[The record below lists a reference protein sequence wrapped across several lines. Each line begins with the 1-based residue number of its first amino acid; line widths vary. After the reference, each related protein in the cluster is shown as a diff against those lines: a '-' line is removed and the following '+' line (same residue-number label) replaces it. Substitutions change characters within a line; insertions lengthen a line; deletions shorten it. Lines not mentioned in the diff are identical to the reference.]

1 MIFIADYFAIGLVII
16 LAMFFFENITTVRVM
31 PRSSKIFLAVLGMT
45 AINAVT
51 DLAAGSLLRKDGVPY
66 WLNMLVNTLY
76 FLFNIVTTSCI
87 AVYLFTK
94 ILEHTHRQHCRRNA
108 YTALSIVLTIY
119 LAVIISNPWTSLLFY
134 FDEQGNY
141 CRGPL
146 NALGYFV
153 TLVQMILVLV
163 CYFRNR
169 DSAGKPLRRALI
181 NVFPVVPVCI
191 IIQRLFPEI
200 MMNSILLAFAD
211 TVLFMTFMS
220 QRHGVHALTELNDR
234 HRFFDEVDHLIK
246 KHEPFQIFQIN
257 LKNFSAINRKFGHLI
272 GDEYLYQ
279 FAFSLEKIMKNGMTF
294 HMNGTVFAAV
304 AQYTDPNAA
313 QEQKKVLLDF
323 LDKGIS
329 FDQIHIETEY
339 IVSHYAASGSDVSA
353 ADVYEIMEYA
363 ASKGYAAKQKYVSC
377 SNETRE
383 ENERRRYLR
392 DRLTQVDE
400 NHGFEVWCQ
409 PIKCMATGKFCSMEA
424 LIRMR
429 EPNGKLISPAEF
441 IPLAEETGQI
451 NAITWF
457 VLNQVCRMLKSNPE
471 LEDTSV
477 SINVPMS
484 QLIEKDF
491 ASRFISTVD
500 AFGVEHR
507 RICIEFTERTI
518 LESFQHM
525 QSAMNVL
532 TDAGFRFFLDDFG
545 VGYSNFNCLIS
556 LPFNV
561 IKFDSALIHRDIDGL
576 QQFETIKALT
586 SLFHGRNLTVV
597 AEGIEKPEEVQMLT
611 EIGVDRIQGYVFARP
626 MPENELLRFYRE
638 M

>member
-1 MIFIADYFAIGLVII
+1 MYIRENIHFLQRDAYTYTTFATQASVSIAINPTVATLQVGHSGLALWMDKKTGRWTTSSYYETALPSWAGKTADDYLNKRWEPLHLAALYYAAPRVRNKNFVYDLNQFCYGSAKYEQFATTPYANDMVVDLAMEAVQNYAIGKDLQ
-16 LAMFFFENITTVRVM
+16 
-31 PRSSKIFLAVLGMT
+31 
-45 AINAVT
+45 T
-51 DLAAGSLLRKDGVPY
+51 DMLLLQFSLQP
-66 WLNMLVNTLY
+66 
-76 FLFNIVTTSCI
+76 
-87 AVYLFTK
+87 LFTQQTDGLT
-94 ILEHTHRQHCRRNA
+94 LELEDA
-108 YTALSIVLTIY
+108 Y
-119 LAVIISNPWTSLLFY
+119 
-134 FDEQGNY
+134 
-141 CRGPL
+141 
-146 NALGYFV
+146 
-153 TLVQMILVLV
+153 
-163 CYFRNR
+163 
-169 DSAGKPLRRALI
+169 LRL
-181 NVFPVVPVCI
+181 
-191 IIQRLFPEI
+191 
-200 MMNSILLAFAD
+200 D
-211 TVLFMTFMS
+211 K
-220 QRHGVHALTELNDR
+220 EL
-234 HRFFDEVDHLIK
+234 E
-246 KHEPFQIFQIN
+246 
-257 LKNFSAINRKFGHLI
+257 
-272 GDEYLYQ
+272 
-279 FAFSLEKIMKNGMTF
+279 T
-294 HMNGTVFAAV
+294 
-304 AQYTDPNAA
+304 
-313 QEQKKVLLDF
+313 LLDF